1 MESKKV
7 TIEIEKVGDEFA
19 IKVNNPSGNKECEEF
34 LVALKMLTLF
44 NNFMKNSGK
53 EEE

>member
-1 MESKKV
+1 MENKKV
-7 TIEIEKVGDEFA
+7 TIEIEKVGDDFA

-34 LVALKMLTLF
+34 LVALKMLTLL
-44 NNFMKNSGK
+44 NNFIKSRK